1 MKAFEIG
8 GRLLRSSRAATFSQ
22 IWRVGV
28 TFLTQMALR
37 RLVPQAGFG
46 LWHWAAEFVFILLAQ
61 LRDLGL
67 PAHVVRDRDRP
78 YGNLFAVELG
88 WGALLAVLVVLGSP
102 LLARGHSHPD
112 TIAVLCA
119 LALFLFLEGLAKV
132 PLTFFEAE
140 ILIDRALMPEVARNL
155 CYTVVSITLAWAG
168 FNVWSLVFAHIAA
181 TGVFAG
187 LLWWRAF
194 RRMPLRWI
202 RRATWPLVRRSAPL
216 MLMALVLLAVESV
229 DFAILGGIGFSSQV
243 LGMYGGALALAMLVP
258 RVLEMALRRALY
270 PTFVAFRDHAERFF
284 ATYRLATI
292 LLLAVQ
298 VPFAFLLFFNAE
310 TLLVLLWSESYAP
323 VAGVLRILCWVPL
336 IQPFARCA
344 EDVILTRNE
353 EWILITASLI
363 TLGCLISFG
372 IVFTFAFDDLTGM
385 AWAKLLPLGSLL
397 TTWAIYR
404 VHPRGFWRLFADLVV
419 VYGVPA
425 LLFPLA
431 ALAAGPG
438 TYLRLG
444 LSLVA
449 GALSL
454 LILIRWFGAA
464 FLEFFR
470 NLEQPAES

>member
-1 MKAFEIG
+1 MKALGIG
-8 GRLLRSSRAATFSQ
+8 GRLLRSSGAATVSQ
-22 IWRVGV
+22 VWRVGV
-28 TFLTQMALR
+28 AFGTQMILR

-46 LWHWAAEFVFILLAQ
+46 LWQWAAEFVFILLGQ

-88 WGALLAVLVVLGSP
+88 WGALLAILVVVGSP
-102 LLARGHSHPD
+102 LLARGQSHPD

-168 FNVWSLVFAHIAA
+168 FHVWSLVIAHIAA

-194 RRMPLRWI
+194 QRMPLRWI
-202 RRATWPLVRRSAPL
+202 RRATWPLVRRSSPL

-229 DFAILGGIGFSSQV
+229 DFGIIGAQFPSKEV
-243 LGMYGGALALAMLVP
+243 GMYGGALTLAMLVP

-298 VPFAFLLFFNAE
+298 VPFAFLLFWNAE
-310 TLLVLLWSESYAP
+310 TLLVLVWSESYAP
-323 VAGVLRILCWVPL
+323 AAGILRILCWVPL

-353 EWILITASLI
+353 EWILIAASFI
-363 TLGCLISFG
+363 TLGCLVSFG
-372 IVFTFAFDDLTGM
+372 IYFTVGFGLTGM

-397 TTWAIYR
+397 TTLAIYR
-404 VHPRGFWRLFADLVV
+404 VHPRGFWRLAADLVV

-431 ALAAGPG
+431 AWAAEPG
-438 TYLRLG
+438 TYLRLA

-454 LILIRWFGAA
+454 LVFIRWFGAA

-470 NLEQPAES
+470 NLEQSAES